1 MVRVPNL
8 METDGGEI
16 KMDQFFNY
24 TKTVRISAL
33 SQMIKPKSKIV
44 ACREYLAPK

>member
-16 KMDQFFNY
+16 KMHQFLNY

-33 SQMIKPKSKIV
+33 SQLIKNKSQIV
-44 ACREYLAPK
+44 SCREYLAPK